1 MVPYVFGTMTA
12 SWREA
17 TVPIKAAVFE
27 TAKRIKIKIK
37 IKVKL
42 DIAYDRTPAISHSR
56 RVAFLWGIAGADT

>member
-37 IKVKL
+37 VKL
-42 DIAYDRTPAISHSR
+42 DIASDRTPAISHSR